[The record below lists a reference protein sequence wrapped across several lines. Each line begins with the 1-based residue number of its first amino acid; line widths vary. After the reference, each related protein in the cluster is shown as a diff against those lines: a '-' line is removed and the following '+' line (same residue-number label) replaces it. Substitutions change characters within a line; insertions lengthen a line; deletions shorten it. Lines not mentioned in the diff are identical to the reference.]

1 MTALANERVAYF
13 NGRIVPE
20 SEVLIP
26 FRDRG
31 FIFGDAVFDTARTF
45 NHKPFR
51 LQEHVERLQRSL
63 RYLQID
69 SGHSVDELIAISEEV
84 LAKNLHLIDDDED
97 YWLTQRVSRGLNAAD
112 RLASDAPAPTVI
124 VECTPLPL
132 KARAKLFRDGIEVVT
147 PSVRRVSPTMVSPQA
162 KTHNYLNLILG
173 DLEVRAQNPDAWA
186 VLLDENGNL
195 AEGLG
200 SNIFTVH
207 DGAILTPKQRF
218 VLPGVSRQT
227 VLDLARKIGI
237 PTVEK
242 GGDLF
247 DAYTADEAFLTSTS
261 LCICPVRTINGRTF
275 ASGQVP
281 GPITKRLTEAYVELV
296 GCDFVG
302 QYLRRLDS

>member
-51 LQEHVERLQRSL
+51 LKEHVERLQRSL

-69 SGHSVDELIAISEEV
+69 SGHSVDDLVAISEEV

-97 YWLTQRVSRGLNAAD
+97 YWLTQRVSRGPNAGD
-112 RLASDAPAPTVI
+112 RLAGDAPTPTVI

-132 KARAKLFRDGIEVVT
+132 KARAKHFRDGIEVVT

-227 VLDLARKIGI
+227 VLDLARKIGV

-261 LCICPVRTINGRTF
+261 LCICPVRSINGRSF

>member
-13 NGRIVPE
+13 NGKIVPE

-45 NHKPFR
+45 NHKAFR
-51 LQEHVERLQRSL
+51 LREHVERLHRSL

-69 SGHSVDELIAISEEV
+69 CGHSVDELVSISEEV
-84 LAKNLHLIDDDED
+84 LSRNLHLIDADED
-97 YWLTQRVSRGLNAAD
+97 YWLTQRVSRGPNAAD
-112 RLASDAPAPTVI
+112 RLPTEAKPTVI

-132 KARAKLFRDGIEVVT
+132 KARAKLFRDGIEVIT
-147 PSVRRVSPTMVSPQA
+147 PSVRRTAPDMVSPQA
-162 KTHNYLNLILG
+162 KTHNYLNLIMG

-186 VLLDENGNL
+186 VLLDQNGNL

-200 SNIFTVH
+200 SNIFLVQ
-207 DGAILTPKQRF
+207 DGALLTPKQRF
-218 VLPGVSRQT
+218 VLPGISRQT
-227 VLDLARKIGI
+227 VLDLARDLGI

-261 LCICPVRTINGRTF
+261 LCICPVRSINGRTL
-275 ASGQVP
+275 AAGKVP
-281 GPITKRLTEAYVELV
+281 GPITKKLTDAYVELV

-302 QYLRRLDS
+302 QYLRHLAS